1 MHGRKGIGMEA
12 LYFLVLESRT
22 KTSIY
27 SEILLYCMGSL
38 SEKRLTSAYLALL
51 FAVETIIKI
60 R

>member
-1 MHGRKGIGMEA
+1 MEA

-38 SEKRLTSAYLALL
+38 SEKRLTFTYLALL